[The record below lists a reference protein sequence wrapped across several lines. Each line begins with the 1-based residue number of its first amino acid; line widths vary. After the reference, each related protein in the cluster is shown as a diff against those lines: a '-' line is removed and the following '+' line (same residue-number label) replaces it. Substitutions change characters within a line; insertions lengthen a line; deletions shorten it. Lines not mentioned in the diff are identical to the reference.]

1 MVARFGFSFL
11 SKTMDEMRAINEQE
25 PDTPVKA
32 RLALCGLVVGLN
44 LQSLERPK
52 RGADRLHFPG
62 IHLLLTI
69 GELQFQAEV
78 TQHVEAIVE
87 LVADGEAQVDAFFD
101 GGFRTV
107 GSRSFSGGIVD
118 HGFGDGWRLMSR
130 RHWGRPARCCCGG
143 RNGRR
148 W

>member
-1 MVARFGFSFL
+1 
-11 SKTMDEMRAINEQE
+11 MDEMRAINEQE

-32 RLALCGLVVGLN
+32 RLALCGWMVDLN

-69 GELQFQAEV
+69 GELQFQAKV

-87 LVADGEAQVDAFFD
+87 LVADGEAQVDAFFE
-101 GGFRTV
+101 GGF
-107 GSRSFSGGIVD
+107 GPIGGRSFSGGIVD
-118 HGFGDGWRLMSR
+118 HGFGDGWRLRSR
-130 RHWGRPARCCCGG
+130 RHRDRPARGSGG
-143 RNGRR
+143 NGRR

>member
-1 MVARFGFSFL
+1 MRVARFGFSFL
-11 SKTMDEMRAINEQE
+11 SKTMDEMRAIKRQE

-32 RLALCGLVVGLN
+32 RLAHCGWVVRLN
-44 LQSLERPK
+44 LQPLERPK
-52 RGADRLHFPG
+52 RGTNRLHFPG

-78 TQHVEAIVE
+78 TQHVESIVE
-87 LVADGEAQVDAFFD
+87 LVADGETQVDAFFD
-101 GGFRTV
+101 GGFGTI

-118 HGFGDGWRLMSR
+118 HGFGDGWRLRSR
-130 RHWGRPARCCCGG
+130 RHRGRPARCCGG
-143 RNGRR
+143 RNSRR